1 MYFLRQ
7 QNEPVLSRVSMRGT
21 NFETFSILF
30 STERETETA
39 GGAAQAAVGYEETS
53 PL

>member
-7 QNEPVLSRVSMRGT
+7 QNEPVLSRVRGT

-30 STERETETA
+30 SAERETETA